1 MKLET
6 LPVGPGVE
14 PPTFRVDCIPS
25 ETAELN
31 PRVCGY
37 QEVGKMANRGMG
49 SWRLSA
55 NKEMKMIPL

>member
-14 PPTFRVDCIPS
+14 PPMFRVDCIPS

-37 QEVGKMANRGMG
+37 QEVGKWQIEEWGLGDLVQIR
-49 SWRLSA
+49 
-55 NKEMKMIPL
+55 K